1 MGIRNSKKK
10 KTPAQQEAAARA
22 AVDKADAAY
31 NANLAKLSKL
41 QDNYKFTGRDHH
53 RMMQRRAL
61 DRGRA
66 TQMARTVKRLKA
78 KTANNAAWSG
88 GRRRKRKTRR
98 RHHRRQT
105 QNPPPS
111 SPPQTQNPPPPP
123 SPVNFYFILIYNI

>member
-78 KTANNAAWSG
+78 KTANNAAYAPHAAAWSG

-98 RHHRRQT
+98 RHHRRRRKT
-105 QNPPPS
+105 RRHHRRRKRK
-111 SPPQTQNPPPPP
+111 TRRRR
-123 SPVNFYFILIYNI
+123 